1 MTSHRRT
8 AMPAGQR
15 ARSVATHLLVLLAL
29 IVILFPFIWL
39 IISTVMSR
47 TELLNFPPHFLPQE
61 PTLDNIKY
69 LFVQR
74 PPELPGEMALR
85 VTKQPEEWL
94 TGLKNSVIVSFSV
107 TVITLF
113 IGSLAAYSLARV
125 RWPGKPVVIIGLIA
139 TRMIPGIATDIPRYM
154 IFAKLGLIDT
164 LPLLIAL
171 EAAWVFPFTVFI
183 LYGVFQ
189 SVPLEIEDAAFVDGC
204 SRLQTLFR
212 IMWPLSAP
220 GMVAAGTFAFLNTW
234 NSFFTPL
241 IFASKNAKTLTVN
254 ISELVTTFDV
264 DYSAMAAAGV
274 IACIL
279 PVTLAL
285 IFQRYVIQGL
295 TAGAVKG

>member
-1 MTSHRRT
+1 MAFPTRT
-8 AMPAGQR
+8 ASAGKQV
-15 ARSVATHLLVLLAL
+15 RSALTHLLVLLAL
-29 IVILFPFIWL
+29 LVLLFPFAWL
-39 IISTVMSR
+39 IISAVMSR
-47 TELLNFPPHFLPQE
+47 TELLNFPPHFIPEE
-61 PTLDNIKY
+61 PTLDNFKY

-74 PPELPGEMALR
+74 PPPGPGELALK
-85 VTKQPEEWL
+85 VSKQPEEWI

-107 TVITLF
+107 TAITLF

-125 RWPGKPVVIIGLIA
+125 RWPGKPFVIVALIA

-154 IFAKLGLIDT
+154 IFAKLGQIDT
-164 LPLLIAL
+164 LQLLIAL
-171 EAAWVFPFTVFI
+171 ETAWILPFTVFI

-189 SVPLEIEDAAFVDGC
+189 SVSVEIEDAALVDGC
-204 SRLQTLFR
+204 TRLQTLFK
-212 IMWPLSAP
+212 IIWPLSTP
-220 GMVAAGTFAFLNTW
+220 GLVAAGTFAFLNTW

-241 IFASKNAKTLTVN
+241 IFASKAAKTLTVN

-274 IACIL
+274 LACIL

>member
-1 MTSHRRT
+1 MAFRTPIARR
-8 AMPAGQR
+8 AGRR
-15 ARSVATHLLVLLAL
+15 ARSVLIHVLVAIALLLL
-29 IVILFPFIWL
+29 LFPFIWL
-39 IISTVMSR
+39 IISTVMPR
-47 TELLNFPPHFLPQE
+47 TELLNFPPHFIPRE

-69 LFVQR
+69 LFVRR
-74 PPELPGEMALR
+74 PPPGPGELALK
-85 VTKQPEEWL
+85 VTKQPEEWI
-94 TGLKNSVIVSFSV
+94 TGLKNSIIVSLSV
-107 TVITLF
+107 TALTLF

-125 RWPGKPVVIIGLIA
+125 RWPGKPIVIIGLIA

-154 IFAKLGLIDT
+154 IFARLGQIDT
-164 LPLLIAL
+164 LQLLIAL

-189 SVPLEIEDAAFVDGC
+189 TVPLEIEDAALVDGC

-212 IMWPLSAP
+212 IIWPLSTP

-241 IFASKNAKTLTVN
+241 IFASKTAKTFTVN

-274 IACIL
+274 LACIL

-285 IFQRYVIQGL
+285 VFQRYVIQGL
-295 TAGAVKG
+295 TAGGVKG